1 MRFYSWVLGIILLL
15 LGSYTFADPVRQE
28 CLGRLT
34 FDAPENIEWSTF
46 AADEELISNG
56 GGHIFTDHVS
66 AKGDYVSYD
75 YDGLTIRISRVVMRE
90 DFDVQRN
97 AIIRQSEEYQREL
110 IKDLSLLNRMLEKM
124 LKTRDFK
131 DEVVVNHKE
140 SIAQV
145 EHDIPLA
152 KIHEFDLGIPDAHIL
167 GGKDLPF
174 QVLLWRKQRIYYFY
188 MSKPDKNSSQRIKDL
203 IARFEPRDLY
213 QIPKGPGICMPYGFI
228 HDDGKPGFEVKNSLR
243 FTRTPNVI
251 MSMINASR
259 AHPDAK
265 PTTGIYTTDL
275 YPGYDAKKWTKSK
288 LLQKFYLGD
297 KATLLEGWRL
307 DPRPDSGERERAWFA
322 MAHTGGLARP
332 LLAVH
337 MITFQKGKDG
347 LAEHTPPPEEVIPR
361 FLKLT
366 HSIRQHE

>member
-1 MRFYSWVLGIILLL
+1 MFSKKIGAV
-15 LGSYTFADPVRQE
+15 
-28 CLGRLT
+28 
-34 FDAPENIEWSTF
+34 
-46 AADEELISNG
+46 
-56 GGHIFTDHVS
+56 
-66 AKGDYVSYD
+66 GDYVSYD
-75 YDGLTIRISRVVMRE
+75 YDGLTIRISRIVTRE
-90 DFDVQRN
+90 EFDVQRN
-97 AIIRQSEEYQREL
+97 AIIRKSENYQREL
-110 IKDLSLLNRMLEKM
+110 IKNLDLQKGMLEDL
-124 LKTRDFK
+124 LKSK
-131 DEVVVNHKE
+131 DREDVEKV
-140 SIAQV
+140 IAERKKNMAKV
-145 EHDIPLA
+145 ERKIPLA
-152 KIHEFDLGIPDAHIL
+152 KINEYDLGIPEAYFL
-167 GGKDLPF
+167 GGKTFPF
-174 QVLLWRKQRIYYFY
+174 QALLLRNQRIYYFY
-188 MSKPDKNSSQRIKDL
+188 MSKPGKNASQRFKDL

-228 HDDGKPGFEVKNSLR
+228 HDDGKTGFEVKNSLR

-366 HSIRQHE
+366 ESIRPNE

>member
-15 LGSYTFADPVRQE
+15 LGSYTFADPARQE

-34 FDAPENIEWSTF
+34 FDVHEEMEWSIF
-46 AADEELISNG
+46 AVDEEPISNG
-56 GGHIFTDHVS
+56 GGHIFSNHIS

-75 YDGLTIRISRVVMRE
+75 YDGLTIRVSRIVERE
-90 DFDVQRN
+90 KLDRQRN
-97 AIIRQSEEYQREL
+97 YIKKKVKDYQDGL
-110 IKDLSLLNRMLEKM
+110 IKNFELQKGMLDDL
-124 LKTRDFK
+124 LKSK
-131 DEVVVNHKE
+131 DTEEAIAELKKNMAKVE
-140 SIAQV
+140 RSIS
-145 EHDIPLA
+145 LA
-152 KIHEFDLGIPDAHIL
+152 KVYEHDLGIPDAHIL
-167 GGKDLPF
+167 GSEKTPHE
-174 QVLLWRKQRIYYFY
+174 VLLWRNQRIYYFY
-188 MSKPDKNSSQRIKDL
+188 MSRPGEDAAQRIKDL

-265 PTTGIYTTDL
+265 PTSGIYTTDL